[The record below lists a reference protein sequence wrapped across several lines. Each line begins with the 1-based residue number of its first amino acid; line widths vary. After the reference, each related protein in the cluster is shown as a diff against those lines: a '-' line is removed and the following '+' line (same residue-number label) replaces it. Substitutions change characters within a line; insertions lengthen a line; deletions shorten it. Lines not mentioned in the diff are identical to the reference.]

1 LSWLRRLLR
10 EHWNIIIPVLVTVA
24 GLALYALTS
33 LRPESSSPLAFIA
46 NLELRTLDARF
57 QLRGARTPDARIVI
71 VGIDENTLRRVGAF
85 PIPRSA
91 YATLVDRLHA
101 AGAKVVAFDATFP
114 SPEKNSA
121 LDALKT
127 LERETADM
135 RNPAVIARIRE
146 LERTSDNDLRFAE
159 SIKRAGNVILGH
171 IFLDREKAR
180 DTDPKVAEDY
190 YNILW
195 GQAFPQVLKVKDK
208 GPDFNLQDAWA
219 NPAHGGGQ
227 MAWGIEPNI
236 RLLAEAA
243 QSYGFI
249 NSNPDPDGTF
259 RRATLLIR
267 YQDLDYFGSLD
278 FQAVKAYYQIPDQQL
293 TAFIGRNGLERI
305 EFGSHRLLTN
315 GDGTMLINYAGPY
328 HTYPHY
334 SMVDVIEGKAPV
346 AVFRDAI
353 VLVGPTALGIGD
365 LRNTPFESSLAY
377 MGVEIHANI
386 IDNLLHVGNPG
397 RSFLTRTGSQQALDV
412 GFILVL
418 GLGLGFLFGRTRPVV
433 AVLAAIVA
441 LLIFSIV
448 VELVFGHWGMWLSF
462 VVPAGTLVA
471 GYGAITSFRMV
482 LEEREKRKIRKSF
495 SQYVSPAVIRLLE
508 QDPDRYF
515 RPGGELKQL
524 TVMFSDIRGFTAISE
539 AMTPNELVSLL
550 NRYLDEM
557 TDIIFRHWGTLDKY
571 IGDAIMA
578 FWGSPL
584 PREDHAYLS
593 CACALDMQSRLR
605 ELNREWEKAGREPLS
620 IGVGVN
626 TGMMNVGNMGS
637 MRRLAWTVM
646 GDNVNLAS
654 RLEGLNKKYRTGI
667 IISEST
673 YAQLNGQFVCRQLDQ
688 IRVKGKL
695 QPVKI
700 YELLAYA
707 GEAKSYSQRLQEFQ
721 TALEAYRVQ
730 AWSDAIERFE
740 SLLSRFPDD
749 GPAHEFLRR
758 SHEFRNHPPALDWD
772 GVYVMETK

>member
-1 LSWLRRLLR
+1 MNRLQRVVR
-10 EHWNIIIPVLVTVA
+10 ERWDIIIPVLVTAA
-24 GLALYALTS
+24 GLALYALTAV
-33 LRPESSSPLAFIA
+33 RPESSGPLAFLS

-57 QLRGARTPDARIVI
+57 QLRGARQPDPRVVI

-101 AGAKVVAFDATFP
+101 AGAKVIAFDATFP

-127 LERETADM
+127 LERETADL
-135 RNPAVIARIRE
+135 RNPVVIAKIRE
-146 LERTSDNDLRFAE
+146 LESTSDNDRRFAE

-195 GQAFPQVLKVKDK
+195 GQAFPQVLKVRGK

-227 MAWGIEPNI
+227 VAWGIEPNI

-267 YQDLDYFGSLD
+267 YQDLDYFPSLD

-293 TAFIGRNGLERI
+293 AAYIGRNGLERI

-334 SMVDVIEGKAPV
+334 SMVDVMEGKASGS
-346 AVFRDAI
+346 AFRDAI

-365 LRNTPFESSLAY
+365 LRNTPFESSSAY

-386 IDNLLHVGNPG
+386 IDNLLHPGEPG
-397 RSFLTRTGSQQALDV
+397 RSFLTRTADQEVTDI

-418 GLGLGFLFGRTRPVV
+418 GLGLGYLFGRTRPLV
-433 AVLAAIVA
+433 AVLSALLA
-441 LLIFSIV
+441 LLIFAMIV
-448 VELVFGHWGMWLSF
+448 EMAFGHWGMWLSF

-471 GYGAITSFRMV
+471 AYGSITSFRMV
-482 LEEREKRKIRKSF
+482 VEEREKRKIRKSF
-495 SQYVSPAVIRLLE
+495 SQYVSPAVIRLIE

-515 RPGGELKQL
+515 RPGGELKEL
-524 TVMFSDIRGFTAISE
+524 TVMFSDIRGFTAMSE

-550 NRYLDEM
+550 NRYLGEM

-584 PREDHAYLS
+584 PRDDHAYQA
-593 CACALDMQSRLR
+593 CACALDMQNRLR
-605 ELNREWEKAGREPLS
+605 VLNREWEKAGREPLS

-626 TGMMNVGNMGS
+626 TGLMNVGNMGS
-637 MRRLAWTVM
+637 TRRLAWTVM

-667 IISEST
+667 IISEGT
-673 YAQLNGQFVCRQLDQ
+673 YEQLKGQFVCRELDQ

-700 YELLAYA
+700 HELLAYA
-707 GEAKSYSQRLQEFQ
+707 GEAASYSERLRQFQE
-721 TALEAYRVQ
+721 ALEAYRAQ
-730 AWSDAIERFE
+730 AWDEAIERFE

-749 GPAHEFLRR
+749 GPGHEFLRR
-758 SHEFRNHPPALDWD
+758 SLEFRKHPPARDWD